1 MVLTCDAPR
10 KKYPSTPCD
19 RFVGV
24 VPDSAVVVGR
34 LEHSSERRYVHTFVM
49 LCGCG
54 ALYEVAPE
62 PIQTA
67 A

>member
-1 MVLTCDAPR
+1 MLLHCDAPR
-10 KKYPSTPCD
+10 RKAPDTPCN

-24 VPDSAVVVGR
+24 VPDSAVVLGR
-34 LEHSSERRYVHTFVM
+34 LEHSRERRYSHTFVL